1 MRIDDSNL
9 KNIASQ
15 PAKSKVPNDLLVSA
29 YGSGYGKIRDASADA
44 SSGATDTFTLSSL
57 SSAINA
63 QSEDTPERSAK
74 LEKLAKD
81 VDAGRYKPYVQET
94 TRKLIEE
101 SLSKDSLIQDQP
113 ASNDAKES

>member
-1 MRIDDSNL
+1 MRIDDANL

-15 PAKSKVPNDLLVSA
+15 PAKSKEAGRVPNDLVV
-29 YGSGYGKIRDASADA
+29 SGYGKTRDASTDA

-63 QSEDTPERSAK
+63 QSEDSPERSAK

-81 VDAGRYKPYVQET
+81 VDAGRYRPDVQAT
-94 TRKLIEE
+94 TKKLIEDALTLE
-101 SLSKDSLIQDQP
+101 RP
-113 ASNDAKES
+113 TSNDAKEP